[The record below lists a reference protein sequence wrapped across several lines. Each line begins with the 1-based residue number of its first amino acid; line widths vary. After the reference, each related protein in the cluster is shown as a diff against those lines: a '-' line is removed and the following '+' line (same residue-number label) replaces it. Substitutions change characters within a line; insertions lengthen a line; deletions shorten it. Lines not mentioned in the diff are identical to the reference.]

1 MEPNAKGSNFFLDC
15 CNGAIFQEDCCNTKR
30 NRDNHP
36 HLKPNSTSPGSSLR
50 NQMSGVGIVWRV
62 AHSKGIPNDILVVDA
77 FDPQSSAAEA
87 DLRPGDI
94 LFQVDGEEVIGMP
107 VTSIAEKLFGPVG
120 TQVMITILRGGLNG
134 EVVLVQL
141 ERRSSANAA

>member
-1 MEPNAKGSNFFLDC
+1 M
-15 CNGAIFQEDCCNTKR
+15 
-30 NRDNHP
+30 
-36 HLKPNSTSPGSSLR
+36 
-50 NQMSGVGIVWRV
+50 
-62 AHSKGIPNDILVVDA
+62 DA
-77 FDPQSSAAEA
+77 FDPLSSAAEA

-94 LFQVDGEEVIGMP
+94 LFQVDGQEVETSPDPTASLKHSFQVIGMP

-120 TQVMITILRGGLNG
+120 TQATLDVKLALSGVDTPPQVMITILRGGLNG